1 MIKLISFSKQFSF
14 DKINPISCRVINLK
28 VYILLSAPEL
38 TCKITLIYI
47 AQKIILLYSVGY
59 DGGSSVDQFP
69 RDLSTVQG

>member
-14 DKINPISCRVINLK
+14 NKINPISCRVIKLK
-28 VYILLSAPEL
+28 VYILLSAPEPA
-38 TCKITLIYI
+38 CNNRIYI

-69 RDLSTVQG
+69 RDLSTVHG